1 MTSTTNAE
9 IAKADGDLRIALLL
23 GIANWFLFL
32 DHIPHNVVGA
42 LTMRNFGFSGAT
54 DLFVFVGGYAVTLIY
69 ARMTLERG
77 FLVAATRIFKR
88 VWQLYAAYIVLFVI
102 YVELI
107 SYVATRT
114 AAPEIIS
121 EFNITGFIDHP
132 IRTLIYGLFLQA
144 KPLNLDVL
152 QLTIA
157 LMAFQPIIVFGLL
170 YVPNVTI
177 VASVTLYA
185 AGRLLDWNLSSYPYG
200 DWYLN
205 PFCWQLLFVM
215 GGWLALIGAR
225 YAPAIRAMQAAPA
238 LRATALLYLLFA
250 LTIVST
256 SDIPALAQMMPS
268 GLSDMLPPNDR
279 RGCRASSHPALR
291 DLDVPVHVAG
301 AARLGIPAISRLAAD
316 HQVRRGMAGR
326 VLCRRLP
333 LIRCAPDPDYGPILT
348 GKAGR
353 GQHRRYR
360 RDDGR
365 RLLRLVVEAA
375 GRQVGR
381 RGAFLNPVI

>member
-1 MTSTTNAE
+1 MPSTTNAE

-279 RGCRASSHPALR
+279 EDVAPHRILHFVTLTFLFTWLVPRDWEYLRSHALQPIIKCGEEW
-291 DLDVPVHVAG
+291 LAVFCAG
-301 AARLGIPAISRLAAD
+301 VFLSFAAHLILITGPYSLA
-316 HQVRRGMAGR
+316 
-326 VLCRRLP
+326 
-333 LIRCAPDPDYGPILT
+333 
-348 GKAGR
+348 
-353 GQHRRYR
+353 
-360 RDDGR
+360 
-365 RLLRLVVEAA
+365 
-375 GRQVGR
+375 RQVAVSIAGIAAMTAVAYYVSWSKR
-381 RGAFLNPVI
+381 QDGKSAVGAHSSIR

>member
-170 YVPNVTI
+170 YVPNVTV

-238 LRATALLYLLFA
+238 LRAMALLYLLFA

-268 GLSDMLPPNDR
+268 GLNDMLPPNDR
-279 RGCRASSHPALR
+279 EDVAPHRILHFVTLTFLFTWLVPRDWEYLRSHALQPIIKCGEEW
-291 DLDVPVHVAG
+291 LAVFCTGVFLSF
-301 AARLGIPAISRLAAD
+301 AAHLILITGPYSLA
-316 HQVRRGMAGR
+316 
-326 VLCRRLP
+326 
-333 LIRCAPDPDYGPILT
+333 
-348 GKAGR
+348 
-353 GQHRRYR
+353 
-360 RDDGR
+360 
-365 RLLRLVVEAA
+365 
-375 GRQVGR
+375 RQVAVSIAGIAAMTAVAYYVSWSKQQD
-381 RGAFLNPVI
+381 GKSAVAHS

>member
-9 IAKADGDLRIALLL
+9 IARADGDLRIALLL

-32 DHIPHNVVGA
+32 DHVPHNVVSA

-54 DLFVFVGGYAVTLIY
+54 DLFVFVGGYAVTLFY
-69 ARMTLERG
+69 ARMALERG
-77 FLVAATRIFKR
+77 FVVAATRIFKR

-157 LMAFQPIIVFGLL
+157 LMAFQPFVVFGLL
-170 YVPNVTI
+170 YVPNATLL
-177 VASVTLYA
+177 ASVTLYA
-185 AGRLLDWNLSSYPYG
+185 TARVFDWNLTSYPYG

-215 GGWLALIGAR
+215 GGWLALIGTR
-225 YAPAIRAMQAAPA
+225 YAPAIRAMQAVTA

-250 LTIVST
+250 LTIVSS

-268 GLSDMLPPNDR
+268 GLNDMLLQNDR
-279 RGCRASSHPALR
+279 EDVAPHRILHFLTLSFLFTWLVPR
-291 DLDVPVHVAG
+291 DLGYLRSYALQPIIKCGEEWLAVFCAGVFLSFAAHLILITGPYSLTRQVAVSLAG
-301 AARLGIPAISRLAAD
+301 LAAMTA
-316 HQVRRGMAGR
+316 VAYY
-326 VLCRRLP
+326 VSWS
-333 LIRCAPDPDYGPILT
+333 
-348 GKAGR
+348 K
-353 GQHRRYR
+353 
-360 RDDGR
+360 
-365 RLLRLVVEAA
+365 
-375 GRQVGR
+375 RQDNKSAVG
-381 RGAFLNPVI
+381 AHS

>member
-1 MTSTTNAE
+1 MTSTLNPE
-9 IAKADGDLRIALLL
+9 IARADGDLRIALLL

-32 DHIPHNVVGA
+32 DHVPHNAVSA

-54 DLFVFVGGYAVTLIY
+54 DLFVFTGGYAVTLFY
-69 ARMTLERG
+69 ARMALERG

-107 SYVATRT
+107 SYVAART

-157 LMAFQPIIVFGLL
+157 LMAFQPIVVFGLL
-170 YVPNVTI
+170 YVPNATLL
-177 VASVTLYA
+177 ASVALYA
-185 AGRLLDWNLSSYPYG
+185 TARVLDWNLTSSTYG
-200 DWYLN
+200 AWYLN

-215 GGWLALIGAR
+215 GGWLALIGTR
-225 YAPAIRAMQAAPA
+225 YAPTIRAIQAIPA

-250 LTIVST
+250 LTIVSGNE
-256 SDIPALAQMMPS
+256 IPALAQMMPS
-268 GLSDMLPPNDR
+268 GLSDVLLQNDR
-279 RGCRASSHPALR
+279 EEVAPHRIVHFLTLTFLFTWLVPRDCEYLRSYALQPIIKCGEEW
-291 DLDVPVHVAG
+291 LAVFCAG
-301 AARLGIPAISRLAAD
+301 VFLSFAA
-316 HQVRRGMAGR
+316 H
-326 VLCRRLP
+326 
-333 LIRCAPDPDYGPILT
+333 LILITGPYSLT
-348 GKAGR
+348 
-353 GQHRRYR
+353 
-360 RDDGR
+360 
-365 RLLRLVVEAA
+365 
-375 GRQVGR
+375 RQVAVSIAGIAAMTAVAYYVSWSKQQDNKSAV
-381 RGAFLNPVI
+381 GAHS

>member
-157 LMAFQPIIVFGLL
+157 LMAFQPVIVFGLL
-170 YVPNVTI
+170 YVPNATV

-185 AGRLLDWNLSSYPYG
+185 AGRLLNWNLSSYPYG

-238 LRATALLYLLFA
+238 LRAMALLYLLFA
-250 LTIVST
+250 LTIVSI

-268 GLSDMLPPNDR
+268 GLSDVLLPNDR
-279 RGCRASSHPALR
+279 EEIAPHRILHFLVLTFLFSWLVPRDWENLRSPALQPIIKCGEEW
-291 DLDVPVHVAG
+291 LAVFCAG
-301 AARLGIPAISRLAAD
+301 VFLSFAAHLILITGPYSLA
-316 HQVRRGMAGR
+316 
-326 VLCRRLP
+326 
-333 LIRCAPDPDYGPILT
+333 
-348 GKAGR
+348 
-353 GQHRRYR
+353 
-360 RDDGR
+360 
-365 RLLRLVVEAA
+365 
-375 GRQVGR
+375 RQVAVSIAGIAAMTAVAYYVSWSKQQD
-381 RGAFLNPVI
+381 GKSAVAHS

>member
-279 RGCRASSHPALR
+279 EDVAPHRILHFVTLTFLFTWLVPRDWEYLRSHALQPIIKCGEEW
-291 DLDVPVHVAG
+291 LAVFCAG
-301 AARLGIPAISRLAAD
+301 VFLSFAAHLILITGSYSLA
-316 HQVRRGMAGR
+316 
-326 VLCRRLP
+326 
-333 LIRCAPDPDYGPILT
+333 
-348 GKAGR
+348 
-353 GQHRRYR
+353 
-360 RDDGR
+360 
-365 RLLRLVVEAA
+365 
-375 GRQVGR
+375 RQVAVSIAGIAAMTAVAYYVSWSKR
-381 RGAFLNPVI
+381 QDGKSAVGAHSSIR

>member
-170 YVPNVTI
+170 YVPNATV
-177 VASVTLYA
+177 VASLTLYA

-225 YAPAIRAMQAAPA
+225 HAPAIRAMQAAPA
-238 LRATALLYLLFA
+238 LRAMALLYLLFA
-250 LTIVST
+250 LTIVSS

-268 GLSDMLPPNDR
+268 GLSEMLPPNDR
-279 RGCRASSHPALR
+279 EDVAPHRILHFLTLTFLFTWLVPRDWEYLRSHALQPIIKCGEEW
-291 DLDVPVHVAG
+291 LAVFCAG
-301 AARLGIPAISRLAAD
+301 VFLSFAAHLILITGPYSLA
-316 HQVRRGMAGR
+316 
-326 VLCRRLP
+326 
-333 LIRCAPDPDYGPILT
+333 
-348 GKAGR
+348 
-353 GQHRRYR
+353 
-360 RDDGR
+360 
-365 RLLRLVVEAA
+365 
-375 GRQVGR
+375 RQVAVSIAGIAAMTAVAYYVSWSKQQD
-381 RGAFLNPVI
+381 GKSAVAHS